1 VDTALWG
8 FLGTIIG
15 AGASIATSWISN
27 RHELMRQK
35 QSDSL
40 GRVERARG
48 FQRDNLLELQ
58 QILQDAMRF
67 SARIMHEDTMAFRQ
81 GGKWGTTLLS
91 EEISEGYRATTARL
105 MALTVRVADDE
116 VRDAINNLRDML
128 ASCQF
133 AKSKE
138 QADLVH
144 KGIAE
149 AYPPLMEDIGKT
161 LRSLY

>member
-1 VDTALWG
+1 MDAALWG

-40 GRVERARG
+40 VRVERARA

-58 QILQDAMRF
+58 QTVQDAMRF
-67 SARIMHEDTMAFRQ
+67 SARIMHEDSMAFKQ
-81 GGKWGTTLLS
+81 SGKWGTTLLG
-91 EEISEGYRATTARL
+91 EEVSEGSRAANARL

-116 VRDAINNLRDML
+116 VRDAINNLRNML
-128 ASCQF
+128 TSCQL

-138 QADLVH
+138 HADIVH
-144 KGIAE
+144 KDIAE
-149 AYPPLMEDIGKT
+149 AYPLLMERIGKT